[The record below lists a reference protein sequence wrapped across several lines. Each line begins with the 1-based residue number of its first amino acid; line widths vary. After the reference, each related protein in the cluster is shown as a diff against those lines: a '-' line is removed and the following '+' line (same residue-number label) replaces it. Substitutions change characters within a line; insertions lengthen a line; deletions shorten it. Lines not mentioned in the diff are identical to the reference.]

1 MSLPPGAPGP
11 GGPGPDDPDGP
22 DPRAMR
28 PLGPAAPASA
38 VAVGLLLGWLV
49 RPGSAALDVVP
60 PLVPW
65 ASVLVLGVVAGILA
79 LTAVATRR
87 TLTDAHRTGRRL
99 EPHRAVNRLVMA
111 RACAVGGALVAGGY
125 AGYALSWVG
134 LGTELA
140 DQRLARSLAA
150 AVAAAAVV
158 VAGLLLERACRVRSE
173 DPDA

>member
-1 MSLPPGAPGP
+1 VTLPGPQDPDGPEGP
-11 GGPGPDDPDGP
+11 GGEEP

-38 VAVGLLLGWLV
+38 VAVGLVLGWLV
-49 RPGSAALDVVP
+49 RPGSAALDRVP

-65 ASVLVLGVVAGILA
+65 ASVLVLGVVAGILG
-79 LTAVATRR
+79 LTALATRR
-87 TLTDAHRTGRRL
+87 SLADPVRRL

-158 VAGLLLERACRVRSE
+158 TAGLVLERACRVRSE